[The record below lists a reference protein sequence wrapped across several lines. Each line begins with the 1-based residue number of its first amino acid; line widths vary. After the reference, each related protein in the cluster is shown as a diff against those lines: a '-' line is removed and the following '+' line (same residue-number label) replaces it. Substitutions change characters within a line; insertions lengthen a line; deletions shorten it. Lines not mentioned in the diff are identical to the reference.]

1 MSLLLLCVA
10 AAQTPAL
17 RHLVLGKGEMHPQL
31 GLFSAWVSVSLIG
44 AVSEMDVKGGAGLA
58 FVVGIPVSDRFCRAR
73 DETWWNELVSRG
85 APMAVDFLSFV
96 HPLPTS

>member
-1 MSLLLLCVA
+1 
-10 AAQTPAL
+10 
-17 RHLVLGKGEMHPQL
+17 
-31 GLFSAWVSVSLIG
+31 
-44 AVSEMDVKGGAGLA
+44 MDVKGGAVLA